1 MTKTIKKSF
10 IAVLMMLLAVCAVF
24 ATMSVKSS
32 FADEIP
38 ANVTAFNEYVAA
50 FDSYKDSDFTN
61 AVTLKDA
68 KEEIFGDTALAQ
80 KYIDARVLYT
90 ENMTAEEKAAVTP
103 EVKALYDKITLV
115 FSDSIKVSSY
125 NNADLLKA
133 LRGTGVKYS
142 MKAVFVEISTL
153 YEDMTG
159 NEKTYTTNSMK
170 PAIFF
175 DDVKTAITAI
185 ETQAALAQ
193 TAIGKI
199 EYLVGENM
207 KVPAE
212 GETGAIVYDSKT
224 SMDTALAALNEIYKT
239 KDDAGN
245 DVYVAYANW
254 DATEKTALSAIINN
268 IAKYDAAVEAWKGL
282 QAKADEV
289 AKEIND
295 LFNGDYKATGSY
307 KNKTAINTASARYE
321 ALNTTHNDLRNLVNQ
336 ATKDNLKAM
345 KDALK
350 AQEDN
355 IATANTKIAALIDES
370 TVDTANG
377 VYTTACKAKI
387 NAVTGY
393 IISDNFDQY
402 ILDNKATIFTNYAKY
417 EEIDNKYNAM
427 AKAIT
432 DLKEKLMKIKEN
444 SSNVFADFEAAKAI
458 YGAFVPNQV
467 TAFEGEV
474 INPAITYSYTSYDG
488 IKMNLPCPNYK
499 ELYIAVRGHAEDV
512 ASAAAKIIAKINAL
526 DLTIFD
532 LAHYQAATAVDT
544 IYKAAPEAVQK
555 AVSNYDKL
563 DKYLAKFAEIL
574 AGAKQWAAM
583 ELPEVVSYADC
594 IENGLVYKK
603 IAAWNGLDGLL
614 KEYVAATSEA
624 EYKNAYVKFMNAKKA
639 SELILVAVEDAKA
652 KVGVVETVTDP
663 FMLDVGDATTRFVE
677 HVNAATAAL
686 EALKGEKETAELG
699 SSIKYNAE
707 DAIAAVFSDDNAAEK
722 VKYDNYLKAL
732 AKLPSFEVEAAID
745 ALFGGKTFEAAKTA
759 ITLASEYDVKDADDK
774 VIKFGIASLLAKVEE
789 IKVRSYYYSNAEVDK
804 IISGELTENEYGKLD
819 AALAALKAL
828 KDKYD
833 AFIAEVKKV
842 ADTKGAAEV
851 IIKIDLDNL
860 AILNA
865 EYDAFVGSPEDAHV
879 VEYLKEAKEILDT
892 LVARNA
898 SLVVDFV
905 AKINSVIAKDAA
917 GKIAEGKEDIIWVQN
932 VYNNFTD
939 SQKAQPTGEEK
950 PGTAPVEYKT
960 VEEKY
965 SEFADISKKFQYSEY
980 FKDAVNNLDTNFN
993 ADGKLTNEGYIQI
1006 KTLLAMYNMA
1016 APDIQA
1022 LLAEPY
1028 GKLTEIAK
1036 KYDAEGAEFTDINK
1050 VAADLE
1056 TAKTELEGMVEGIND
1071 EIDKLKGADST
1082 NKAAIDAAVASLN
1095 TVKTNL
1101 EAKISAINNTL
1112 NDLTDKDSKL
1122 EGKINDIVKAGGSLD
1137 TMKAAIEEA
1146 YKAADKD
1153 IKDSIKA
1160 ANEALAG
1167 ENKAR
1172 EEADKALQNAI
1183 EAASAAIKAE
1193 TEAREAAIK
1202 AETEAREAE
1211 TKKLHNAIV
1220 TISIIFSI
1228 VLVALVACVVVLFL
1242 KKRA

>member
-32 FADEIP
+32 FADETP

-50 FDSYKDSDFTN
+50 FDSYKDSNFTN
-61 AVTLKDA
+61 AVTLKNA

-90 ENMTAEEKAAVTP
+90 ENMTAEEKAAVAV
-103 EVKALYDKITLV
+103 EVKALYDKITIV

-153 YEDMTG
+153 YDDMTG

-175 DDVKTAITAI
+175 DDVKNALTAI
-185 ETQAALAQ
+185 ETQAALAE

-212 GETGAIVYDSKT
+212 GETGAIVYDSKA
-224 SMDTALAALNEIYKT
+224 SMDNALAALNEIYKT

-245 DVYVAYANW
+245 DVYVAYADW

-268 IAKYDAAVEAWKGL
+268 IAKYDAAVGAWKDL

-295 LFNGDYKATGSY
+295 LFNGDYTATGSY
-307 KNKTAINTASARYE
+307 KNKTAINTASGHYD
-321 ALNTTHNDLRNLVNQ
+321 ALNKPHNNLCNLVNDT
-336 ATKDNLKAM
+336 TKKNLKAM
-345 KDALK
+345 KDALA
-350 AQEDN
+350 AQEAN
-355 IATANTKIAALIDES
+355 IATANAKIAALIAES

-377 VYTTACKAKI
+377 VYTTACKAEI
-387 NAVTGY
+387 DGVTGY

-402 ILDNKATIFTNYAKY
+402 ILDNKATIFTDYAKY

-432 DLKEKLMKIKEN
+432 DLKQKLMAIKEN

-458 YGAFVPNQV
+458 YTAFVPNQV

-474 INPAITYSYTSYDG
+474 IDPAITYSYTSYDG

-499 ELYIAVRGHAEDV
+499 ELYVAVRGHAEDV
-512 ASAAAKIIAKINAL
+512 ASAAAKIIANINAL
-526 DLTIFD
+526 DLTKFD

-555 AVSNYDKL
+555 AVTNYDKL

-603 IAAWNGLDGLL
+603 IVAWNGLDDLL
-614 KEYVAATSEA
+614 KEYVAATTEE
-624 EYKNAYVKFMNAKKA
+624 EYKNAYVKFVNAKKA
-639 SELILVAVEDAKA
+639 SELILSAVDAAKA
-652 KVGVVETVTDP
+652 KVGAVETVSDP
-663 FMLDVGDATTRFVE
+663 FMLEVGDATTRFVE

-745 ALFGGKTFEAAKTA
+745 ALFVGTTLEDAKA
-759 ITLASEYDVKDADDK
+759 VITLASEDDVVVDGVVTKLG
-774 VIKFGIASLLAKVEE
+774 IKSLLAKVGE
-789 IKVRSYYYSNAEVDK
+789 ITVRDYYYD
-804 IISGELTENEYGKLD
+804 GTDGKLD
-819 AALAALKAL
+819 FALAALNAL

-842 ADTKGAAEV
+842 AATKGDAEV
-851 IIKIDLDNL
+851 IIKIDLTNL
-860 AILNA
+860 ASLN
-865 EYDAFVGSPEDAHV
+865 EQYVEFVGTPEDAHV
-879 VEYLKEAKEILDT
+879 VEYLKEAKEILKT
-892 LVARNA
+892 LVERNA

-905 AKINSVIAKDAA
+905 AKINFVIEKDAA

-939 SQKAQPTGEEK
+939 SQKAQLTGEAR
-950 PGTAPVEYKT
+950 PGTDPVEYKT

-965 SEFADISKKFQYSEY
+965 GEFAEISKKFQYSEY
-980 FKDAVNNLDTNFN
+980 FKDAVNNLEKNFN
-993 ADGKLTNEGYIQI
+993 AEGKLTNEGYIQI

-1056 TAKTELEGMVEGIND
+1056 TAKSELKGLIEGID
-1071 EIDKLKGADST
+1071 DQIGKLKEADDANDAAIKAAVTSL
-1082 NKAAIDAAVASLN
+1082 NAVKKSLEDRLAAID
-1095 TVKTNL
+1095 T
-1101 EAKISAINNTL
+1101 TL
-1112 NDLTDKDSKL
+1112 NELKAKDTLL

-1137 TMKAAIEEA
+1137 MMKAAIEEA

-1183 EAASAAIKAE
+1183 DAASAAIKAE

>member
-90 ENMTAEEKAAVTP
+90 ENMTAEEKAAVAA

-175 DDVKTAITAI
+175 DDVKTALTAI

-193 TAIGKI
+193 TAIGNI

-212 GETGAIVYDSKT
+212 GETGAIVYDSKA
-224 SMDTALAALNEIYKT
+224 SMDNALAALNKIYKT

-289 AKEIND
+289 AEEIND

-387 NAVTGY
+387 NEVTGY

-474 INPAITYSYTSYDG
+474 IDPAITYSYTSYDG

-603 IAAWNGLDGLL
+603 IAAWNGLDDLL
-614 KEYVAATSEA
+614 KEYVAATTEA

-639 SELILVAVEDAKA
+639 SELILAAVSTAKTA
-652 KVGVVETVTDP
+652 VSAVETVSDP
-663 FMLDVGDATTRFVE
+663 FNLAVGTATDEFVA
-677 HVNAATAAL
+677 HVNAATVAL
-686 EALKGEKETAELG
+686 EALKGEKTATAEDAACVG
-699 SSIKYNAE
+699 TSIKYNAE
-707 DAIAAVFSDDNAAEK
+707 DAIAAVFSNDTATEK
-722 VKYDNYLKAL
+722 VKYENYLKAV
-732 AKLPSFEVEAAID
+732 AKLPSFEVEAAIN
-745 ALFGGKTFEAAKTA
+745 ALFTGTTLEEAKAV

-789 IKVRSYYYSNAEVDK
+789 IKVRDYYYD
-804 IISGELTENEYGKLD
+804 GTDGKLD
-819 AALAALKAL
+819 FALAALNAL
-828 KDKYD
+828 KAEYD

-842 ADTKGAAEV
+842 AATKGDAEA

-860 AILNA
+860 ASLNA
-865 EYDAFVGSPEDAHV
+865 EYVAFVGSPEDAHV

-892 LVARNA
+892 LVTRNA

-965 SEFADISKKFQYSEY
+965 AEFADISKKFQYSEY
-980 FKDAVNNLDTNFN
+980 FKDAVNNLEMNFN
-993 ADGKLTNEGYIQI
+993 ADGKLTHEAYIQI
-1006 KTLLAMYNMA
+1006 KTLLAMYNI
-1016 APDIQA
+1016 APADIQA

-1028 GKLTEIAK
+1028 GKLTEIVK
-1036 KYDAEGAEFTDINK
+1036 KYDAEGAVFTDINK

-1056 TAKTELEGMVEGIND
+1056 AAKSELKGLIEGID
-1071 EIDKLKGADST
+1071 DQIGKLKEADDANDAAIKAAVTSL
-1082 NKAAIDAAVASLN
+1082 NAVKKSLEDRLAAID
-1095 TVKTNL
+1095 T
-1101 EAKISAINNTL
+1101 TL
-1112 NDLTDKDSKL
+1112 NELKAKDTLL

-1193 TEAREAAIK
+1193 TEAREA
-1202 AETEAREAE
+1202 E

>member
-50 FDSYKDSDFTN
+50 FDSYKDSNFTD
-61 AVTLKDA
+61 AVTLKNA

-90 ENMTAEEKAAVTP
+90 ENMTAEEKAAVAV
-103 EVKALYDKITLV
+103 EVKALYDKITIV

-153 YEDMTG
+153 YDDMTG

-175 DDVKTAITAI
+175 DDVKNAITAI
-185 ETQAALAQ
+185 ETQAALAE

-212 GETGAIVYDSKT
+212 GETGAIVYDSKA
-224 SMDTALAALNEIYKT
+224 SMDNALAALNEIYKT

-245 DVYVAYANW
+245 DVYVAYADW

-268 IAKYDAAVEAWKGL
+268 IAKYDAAVGAWEDL
-282 QAKADEV
+282 QAQADEV

-307 KNKTAINTASARYE
+307 KNKTAINTASAHYE
-321 ALNTTHNDLRNLVNQ
+321 ALNTTHNDLRNLVND
-336 ATKDNLKAM
+336 ATKNNLTAM
-345 KDALK
+345 KNALA
-350 AQEDN
+350 AQEAN
-355 IATANTKIAALIDES
+355 IATANAKIAALIAES

-387 NAVTGY
+387 GEVTGY

-432 DLKEKLMKIKEN
+432 DLKEKLMAIKNN

-458 YGAFVPNQV
+458 YTAFVPNQV

-526 DLTIFD
+526 DLTKFD
-532 LAHYQAATAVDT
+532 LAHYKAATAVDT

-555 AVSNYDKL
+555 AVTNYDKL
-563 DKYLAKFAEIL
+563 DKYLTKFAEIL
-574 AGAKQWAAM
+574 DGAKQWAAM

-603 IAAWNGLDGLL
+603 IVAWNGLDDLL
-614 KEYVAATSEA
+614 KEYVAATTE
-624 EYKNAYVKFMNAKKA
+624 EVYKNAYIKFVNAKKA
-639 SELILVAVEDAKA
+639 SELILAAVSTAKTA
-652 KVGVVETVTDP
+652 VSAVETVSDP
-663 FMLDVGDATTRFVE
+663 FNLAVGTATTEFVA
-677 HVNAATAAL
+677 HVNAANAAL

-707 DAIAAVFSDDNAAEK
+707 DAIAAVFSGDSAAEK

-732 AKLPSFEVEAAID
+732 AKLPSFAIEAAID
-745 ALFGGKTFEAAKTA
+745 KLFIGTSYAEAVAA
-759 ITLASEYDVKDADDK
+759 ITLASDKDVTDA
-774 VIKFGIASLLAKVEE
+774 VTGEVVYGIASLLAKVEE
-789 IKVRSYYYSNAEVDK
+789 TQVRSYYYSNAEVDK
-804 IISGELTENEYGKLD
+804 IISGELTVYGKLD
-819 AALAALKAL
+819 AALAALNAL
-828 KDKYD
+828 KAKYN
-833 AFIAEVKKV
+833 AFSEKVKEV
-842 ADTKGAAEV
+842 AATKGAAEV
-851 IIKIDLDNL
+851 IIKIDLANL
-860 AILNA
+860 ANLNA
-865 EYDAFVGSPEDAHV
+865 KYVEFVGTPEDTYV

-905 AKINSVIAKDAA
+905 AKIDSVIAKDAA

-939 SQKAQPTGEEK
+939 SQKAQLTGDAK
-950 PGTAPVEYKT
+950 PGTDPVEYKT

-965 SEFADISKKFQYSEY
+965 AEFADISKKFQYSEY
-980 FKDAVNNLDTNFN
+980 FKDAVNNLEMNFN
-993 ADGKLTNEGYIQI
+993 ADGKLTHEAYIQI
-1006 KTLLAMYNMA
+1006 KTLLAMYNI
-1016 APDIQA
+1016 APADIQA

-1028 GKLTEIAK
+1028 GKLTEIVK
-1036 KYDAEGAEFTDINK
+1036 KYDAEGAVFTDINK

-1056 TAKTELEGMVEGIND
+1056 AAKTELEGMVEGINTQI
-1071 EIDKLKGADST
+1071 ETLKTADST

-1101 EAKISAINNTL
+1101 EAKISAIDNTL
-1112 NDLTDKDSKL
+1112 NDLTAKDTELANS
-1122 EGKINDIVKAGGSLD
+1122 INDIVKAGGSLD

-1183 EAASAAIKAE
+1183 DAASAAIKAE

>member
-50 FDSYKDSDFTN
+50 FDSYKDSNFTD
-61 AVTLKDA
+61 AVTLKNA

-90 ENMTAEEKAAVTP
+90 ENMTAEEKAAVAV

-153 YEDMTG
+153 YGAMTD
-159 NEKTYTTNSMK
+159 NELAYTTNSMK

-175 DDVKTAITAI
+175 DDVKNAITAI

-193 TAIGKI
+193 TAIGNI

-212 GETGAIVYDSKT
+212 GETGAIVYDSKA
-224 SMDTALAALNEIYKT
+224 SMDNALAALNKIYKT

-245 DVYVAYANW
+245 DVYVAYADW

-268 IAKYDAAVEAWKGL
+268 IAKYDAAVGAWEGL

-295 LFNGDYKATGSY
+295 LFNGDYTATGSY
-307 KNKTAINTASARYE
+307 KNKTAINTASANYE
-321 ALNTTHNDLRNLVNQ
+321 ALNKPHNNLCNLVND
-336 ATKDNLKAM
+336 ATKKNLKAM
-345 KDALK
+345 KDALA
-350 AQEDN
+350 AQEAN

-377 VYTTACKAKI
+377 VYTTACKDKI
-387 NAVTGY
+387 DEVTDY
-393 IISDNFDQY
+393 IIRDNFDQY

-427 AKAIT
+427 VKAIT
-432 DLKEKLMKIKEN
+432 DLKEKLMAIKNN

-458 YGAFVPNQV
+458 YSAFVPNQV

-555 AVSNYDKL
+555 AVTNYDKL

-614 KEYVAATSEA
+614 KEYVAATTEA

-639 SELILVAVEDAKA
+639 SELILAAVSTAKTA
-652 KVGVVETVTDP
+652 VSAVETVSDP
-663 FMLDVGDATTRFVE
+663 FNLAVGTATDEFVA
-677 HVNAATAAL
+677 HVSAATAAL
-686 EALKGEKETAELG
+686 EALKGEKTATAEDAACVG
-699 SSIKYNAE
+699 TSIKYNAE
-707 DAIAAVFSDDNAAEK
+707 DAIAAVFSNDTATEK
-722 VKYDNYLKAL
+722 VKYENYLKAV
-732 AKLPSFEVEAAID
+732 AKLPSFEVEAAIN
-745 ALFGGKTFEAAKTA
+745 ALFTGTTLEDAKA
-759 ITLASEYDVKDADDK
+759 VITLASEYDVKDADDK

-789 IKVRSYYYSNAEVDK
+789 ITVRDYYYD
-804 IISGELTENEYGKLD
+804 GTDGKLD
-819 AALAALKAL
+819 FALAALNAL

-851 IIKIDLDNL
+851 IIKIDLVNL
-860 AILNA
+860 ASLNA
-865 EYDAFVGSPEDAHV
+865 EYDAFVGAPEDAYV
-879 VEYLKEAKEILDT
+879 VEYLKEAKEILNT
-892 LVARNA
+892 LVTRNA

-905 AKINSVIAKDAA
+905 SKINSVIEKDAA
-917 GKIAEGKEDIIWVQN
+917 GKIAEGKLDIIWVQN

-939 SQKAQPTGEEK
+939 SQKAQPTGEAK
-950 PGTAPVEYKT
+950 PGTDPVEYKT

-965 SEFADISKKFQYSEY
+965 AEFADISKKFQYSEY
-980 FKDAVNNLDTNFN
+980 FKDAVNNLEMNFN
-993 ADGKLTNEGYIQI
+993 ADGKLTHEAYIQI
-1006 KTLLAMYNMA
+1006 KTLLAMYNI
-1016 APDIQA
+1016 APADIQA

-1028 GKLTEIAK
+1028 GKLTEIVK
-1036 KYDAEGAEFTDINK
+1036 KYDAEGAVFTDINK

-1056 TAKTELEGMVEGIND
+1056 AAKTELEGMVGNINTQI
-1071 EIDKLKGADST
+1071 ETTLKTADST
-1082 NKAAIDAAVASLN
+1082 NKAAIEAAVASLN

-1101 EAKISAINNTL
+1101 EAQISAINNTL

-1183 EAASAAIKAE
+1183 DAASAAIKAE

-1202 AETEAREAE
+1202 TEIEAREAE

>member
-50 FDSYKDSDFTN
+50 FDSYKDSNFTD
-61 AVTLKDA
+61 AVTLKNA

-90 ENMTAEEKAAVTP
+90 ENMTAEEKAAVAV
-103 EVKALYDKITLV
+103 EVKALYDKITIV

-153 YEDMTG
+153 YDDMTG

-175 DDVKTAITAI
+175 DDVKNAITAI
-185 ETQAALAQ
+185 ETQAALAE

-212 GETGAIVYDSKT
+212 GETGAIVYDSKA
-224 SMDTALAALNEIYKT
+224 SMDNALAALNEIYKT

-245 DVYVAYANW
+245 DVYVAYADW

-268 IAKYDAAVEAWKGL
+268 IAKYDAAVGAWEGL
-282 QAKADEV
+282 QAKADDV

-307 KNKTAINTASARYE
+307 KNKTAINTASANYE
-321 ALNTTHNDLRNLVNQ
+321 ALNTTHNDLRNLVND
-336 ATKDNLKAM
+336 ATKNNLTAM
-345 KDALK
+345 KNALA
-350 AQEDN
+350 AQEAN
-355 IATANTKIAALIDES
+355 IATANARIAALIDES

-387 NAVTGY
+387 DDVTGY

-458 YGAFVPNQV
+458 YTAFVPNQV

-614 KEYVAATSEA
+614 KEYVAATTEA

-639 SELILVAVEDAKA
+639 SELILAAVSTAKTA
-652 KVGVVETVTDP
+652 VSAVETVSDP
-663 FMLDVGDATTRFVE
+663 FNLAVGTATDEFVA
-677 HVNAATAAL
+677 HVSAATAAL
-686 EALKGEKETAELG
+686 EALKGEKTATAEDAACVG
-699 SSIKYNAE
+699 TSIKYNAE
-707 DAIAAVFSDDNAAEK
+707 DAIAAVFSNDTATEK
-722 VKYDNYLKAL
+722 VKYENYLKAV
-732 AKLPSFEVEAAID
+732 AKLPSFEVEAAIN
-745 ALFGGKTFEAAKTA
+745 ALFVGTTLEEAKAV

-789 IKVRSYYYSNAEVDK
+789 IKVRDYYYD
-804 IISGELTENEYGKLD
+804 GTDGKLD
-819 AALAALKAL
+819 FALAALNAL
-828 KDKYD
+828 KAEYD

-851 IIKIDLDNL
+851 IIKIDLANL
-860 AILNA
+860 ASLNA
-865 EYDAFVGSPEDAHV
+865 EYVAFVGAPEDAYV
-879 VEYLKEAKEILDT
+879 VEYLKEAKEILNT
-892 LVARNA
+892 LVTRNA

-905 AKINSVIAKDAA
+905 SKINSVIEKDAA
-917 GKIAEGKEDIIWVQN
+917 GKIAEGKLDIIWVQN

-939 SQKAQPTGEEK
+939 SQKAQPTGEAK
-950 PGTAPVEYKT
+950 PGTDPVEYKT

-965 SEFADISKKFQYSEY
+965 AEFADISKKFQYSEY
-980 FKDAVNNLDTNFN
+980 FKDAVNNLEMNFN
-993 ADGKLTNEGYIQI
+993 ADGKLTHEAYIQI
-1006 KTLLAMYNMA
+1006 KTLLAMYNI
-1016 APDIQA
+1016 APADIQA

-1028 GKLTEIAK
+1028 GKLTEIVK
-1036 KYDAEGAEFTDINK
+1036 KYDAEGAVFTDINK

-1056 TAKTELEGMVEGIND
+1056 TAKSELEGLIEGID
-1071 EIDKLKGADST
+1071 DQIGKLKDADGDNS
-1082 NKAAIDAAVASLN
+1082 AAIEAAVASLN

-1101 EAKISAINNTL
+1101 EAKISAIDNTL
-1112 NDLTDKDSKL
+1112 NELTAKDTELAKS
-1122 EGKINDIVKAGGSLD
+1122 INDIVKAGGSLD

-1202 AETEAREAE
+1202 TEIEAREAE

>member
-32 FADEIP
+32 FADETP

-68 KEEIFGDTALAQ
+68 KEGIFGDTALAQ

-175 DDVKTAITAI
+175 DDVKTALTAI
-185 ETQAALAQ
+185 ETQAGLAQ
-193 TAIGKI
+193 TAIGNI

-212 GETGAIVYDSKT
+212 GETGAIVYDSKA
-224 SMDTALAALNEIYKT
+224 SMDNALAALNKIYKT

-245 DVYVAYANW
+245 DVYVAYADW

-268 IAKYDAAVEAWKGL
+268 IAKYDAAVGAWEGL
-282 QAKADEV
+282 QAKADDV

-307 KNKTAINTASARYE
+307 KNKTAINTASANYE
-321 ALNTTHNDLRNLVNQ
+321 ALNTTHNDLRNLVND
-336 ATKDNLKAM
+336 ATKNNLTAM

-355 IATANTKIAALIDES
+355 IATANAKIAALIDES

-387 NAVTGY
+387 GDVKGY

-432 DLKEKLMKIKEN
+432 DLKAKLMAIKNN

-467 TAFEGEV
+467 TAFQGEV
-474 INPAITYSYTSYDG
+474 IDPAITYSYTSYDG

-526 DLTIFD
+526 DLTKFD

-555 AVSNYDKL
+555 AVTNYDKL

-603 IAAWNGLDGLL
+603 IVAWNGLDDLL
-614 KEYVAATSEA
+614 KEYVAATTEA
-624 EYKNAYVKFMNAKKA
+624 EYKNAYVKFVNAKKA
-639 SELILVAVEDAKA
+639 SELILAAVSTAKTA
-652 KVGVVETVTDP
+652 VSAVETVSDP
-663 FMLDVGDATTRFVE
+663 FNLAVGTATDEFVA

-699 SSIKYNAE
+699 SSIKYKAE
-707 DAIAAVFSDDNAAEK
+707 GAIEAVFSNDTATEK
-722 VKYDNYLKAL
+722 VKYENYLKAV
-732 AKLPSFEVEAAID
+732 AKLPSFEVEAAIN
-745 ALFGGKTFEAAKTA
+745 ALFVGTTLEDAKA
-759 ITLASEYDVKDADDK
+759 VITLASEYDVKDADDK

-789 IKVRSYYYSNAEVDK
+789 IKVRDYYYD
-804 IISGELTENEYGKLD
+804 GTDGKLD
-819 AALAALKAL
+819 FALAALNAL
-828 KDKYD
+828 KAEYD

-842 ADTKGAAEV
+842 AATKGDAEV
-851 IIKIDLDNL
+851 IIKIDLANL
-860 AILNA
+860 ANLNA
-865 EYDAFVGSPEDAHV
+865 KYLELVGTPEDTYV

-905 AKINSVIAKDAA
+905 AKINSVIEKDAA

-939 SQKAQPTGEEK
+939 SQKAQVTGEAK
-950 PGTAPVEYKT
+950 PGTDPVEYKT
-960 VEEKY
+960 VEKKY
-965 SEFADISKKFQYSEY
+965 AEFADISKKFQYSEY
-980 FKDAVNNLDTNFN
+980 FKDAVNNLNTNFN
-993 ADGKLTNEGYIQI
+993 AEGKLTNEGYIQI

-1056 TAKTELEGMVEGIND
+1056 TAKTELKGMVENINTQI
-1071 EIDKLKGADST
+1071 ETLKTADRT
-1082 NKAAIDAAVASLN
+1082 NKAAIEAAVASLN

-1101 EAKISAINNTL
+1101 EAKISAIDNTL
-1112 NDLTDKDSKL
+1112 NDLTAKDTELANS
-1122 EGKINDIVKAGGSLD
+1122 INDIVKAGGSLD

-1183 EAASAAIKAE
+1183 DAASAAIKAE

>member
-1 MTKTIKKSF
+1 
-10 IAVLMMLLAVCAVF
+10 
-24 ATMSVKSS
+24 
-32 FADEIP
+32 
-38 ANVTAFNEYVAA
+38 
-50 FDSYKDSDFTN
+50 
-61 AVTLKDA
+61 
-68 KEEIFGDTALAQ
+68 
-80 KYIDARVLYT
+80 
-90 ENMTAEEKAAVTP
+90 
-103 EVKALYDKITLV
+103 
-115 FSDSIKVSSY
+115 
-125 NNADLLKA
+125 
-133 LRGTGVKYS
+133 
-142 MKAVFVEISTL
+142 
-153 YEDMTG
+153 
-159 NEKTYTTNSMK
+159 
-170 PAIFF
+170 
-175 DDVKTAITAI
+175 
-185 ETQAALAQ
+185 
-193 TAIGKI
+193 
-199 EYLVGENM
+199 
-207 KVPAE
+207 
-212 GETGAIVYDSKT
+212 
-224 SMDTALAALNEIYKT
+224 
-239 KDDAGN
+239 
-245 DVYVAYANW
+245 
-254 DATEKTALSAIINN
+254 
-268 IAKYDAAVEAWKGL
+268 
-282 QAKADEV
+282 
-289 AKEIND
+289 
-295 LFNGDYKATGSY
+295 
-307 KNKTAINTASARYE
+307 
-321 ALNTTHNDLRNLVNQ
+321 
-336 ATKDNLKAM
+336 
-345 KDALK
+345 
-350 AQEDN
+350 
-355 IATANTKIAALIDES
+355 
-370 TVDTANG
+370 
-377 VYTTACKAKI
+377 
-387 NAVTGY
+387 
-393 IISDNFDQY
+393 
-402 ILDNKATIFTNYAKY
+402 
-417 EEIDNKYNAM
+417 
-427 AKAIT
+427 
-432 DLKEKLMKIKEN
+432 
-444 SSNVFADFEAAKAI
+444 
-458 YGAFVPNQV
+458 
-467 TAFEGEV
+467 
-474 INPAITYSYTSYDG
+474 
-488 IKMNLPCPNYK
+488 
-499 ELYIAVRGHAEDV
+499 
-512 ASAAAKIIAKINAL
+512 
-526 DLTIFD
+526 
-532 LAHYQAATAVDT
+532 
-544 IYKAAPEAVQK
+544 
-555 AVSNYDKL
+555 
-563 DKYLAKFAEIL
+563 
-574 AGAKQWAAM
+574 M

-614 KEYVAATSEA
+614 KEYVAATTEA

-639 SELILVAVEDAKA
+639 SELILAAVSTAKTA
-652 KVGVVETVTDP
+652 VSAVETVSDP
-663 FMLDVGDATTRFVE
+663 FNLAVGTATTEFVA

-686 EALKGEKETAELG
+686 EALKGEKTATAEDAACVG
-699 SSIKYNAE
+699 TSIKYNAE
-707 DAIAAVFSDDNAAEK
+707 DAIAAVFSNDTATEK
-722 VKYDNYLKAL
+722 VKYENYLKAV

-745 ALFGGKTFEAAKTA
+745 ALFTGTTLEEAKAV

-789 IKVRSYYYSNAEVDK
+789 IKVRDYYYD
-804 IISGELTENEYGKLD
+804 GTDGKLD
-819 AALAALKAL
+819 FAFAALNALKAE
-828 KDKYD
+828 YD

-842 ADTKGAAEV
+842 AATKGAAEV
-851 IIKIDLDNL
+851 IIRIDLANL
-860 AILNA
+860 ASLNA
-865 EYDAFVGSPEDAHV
+865 EYVAFVGSPEDAHV

-965 SEFADISKKFQYSEY
+965 AEFADISKKFQYSEY

-1056 TAKTELEGMVEGIND
+1056 TAKSELKGLIEGID
-1071 EIDKLKGADST
+1071 DQIVKLKEADDANDAAIKAAVTSL
-1082 NKAAIDAAVASLN
+1082 NAVKKSLEDRLAAID
-1095 TVKTNL
+1095 T
-1101 EAKISAINNTL
+1101 TL
-1112 NDLTDKDSKL
+1112 NELKAKDTLL

-1172 EEADKALQNAI
+1172 EEADKALQKAI
-1183 EAASAAIKAE
+1183 DAASAAIKAE

>member
-90 ENMTAEEKAAVTP
+90 ENMTAEEKAAVAA

-142 MKAVFVEISTL
+142 MKSVFVEISTL
-153 YEDMTG
+153 YGAMTD
-159 NEKTYTTNSMK
+159 NELAYTTNSMK

-175 DDVKTAITAI
+175 DDVKNALTAI

-193 TAIGKI
+193 TAIGNI

-212 GETGAIVYDSKT
+212 GETGAIVYDSKA
-224 SMDTALAALNEIYKT
+224 SMDNALAALNKIYKT

-245 DVYVAYANW
+245 DVYVAYADW

-268 IAKYDAAVEAWKGL
+268 IAKYDAAVGAWEDL
-282 QAKADEV
+282 QAQADDV

-387 NAVTGY
+387 DGVTGY
-393 IISDNFDQY
+393 IIRDNFDQY

-432 DLKEKLMKIKEN
+432 DLKAKLMKIKEN

-458 YGAFVPNQV
+458 YSAFVPNQV

-614 KEYVAATSEA
+614 KEYVAATTEA

-639 SELILVAVEDAKA
+639 SELILAAVSTAKTA
-652 KVGVVETVTDP
+652 VSAVETVSDP
-663 FMLDVGDATTRFVE
+663 FNLAVGTATDEFVA
-677 HVNAATAAL
+677 HVSAATAAL
-686 EALKGEKETAELG
+686 EALKGEKTATAEDTACVG
-699 SSIKYNAE
+699 TSIKYNAE
-707 DAIAAVFSDDNAAEK
+707 DAIAAVFSNDTATEK
-722 VKYDNYLKAL
+722 VKYENYLKAV
-732 AKLPSFEVEAAID
+732 AKLPSFEVEAAIN
-745 ALFGGKTFEAAKTA
+745 ALFVGTTLEEAKAV

-789 IKVRSYYYSNAEVDK
+789 IKVRDYYYD
-804 IISGELTENEYGKLD
+804 GTDGKLD
-819 AALAALKAL
+819 FALAALNAL
-828 KDKYD
+828 KAEYD

-860 AILNA
+860 ASLNA
-865 EYDAFVGSPEDAHV
+865 EYDAFVGSPEDAYV

-939 SQKAQPTGEEK
+939 SQKAQLTGEEK

-980 FKDAVNNLDTNFN
+980 FKDAVNNLNTNFN
-993 ADGKLTNEGYIQI
+993 ADGKLTHEAYIQI
-1006 KTLLAMYNMA
+1006 KTLLAMYNI
-1016 APDIQA
+1016 APADIQA

-1028 GKLTEIAK
+1028 GKLTEIVK
-1036 KYDAEGAEFTDINK
+1036 KYDAEGAVFTDINK

-1056 TAKTELEGMVEGIND
+1056 AAKTELEGMVKNINTQI
-1071 EIDKLKGADST
+1071 ETILKPADST
-1082 NKAAIDAAVASLN
+1082 NKAAIEAAVASLN
-1095 TVKTNL
+1095 TVKNNL
-1101 EAKISAINNTL
+1101 EARISAIDTTL
-1112 NDLTDKDSKL
+1112 DKLTAEDTKL
-1122 EGKINDIVKAGGSLD
+1122 ANSINDIVKDGGSLD

-1172 EEADKALQNAI
+1172 EEADKALQKAI
-1183 EAASAAIKAE
+1183 DAAS
-1193 TEAREAAIK
+1193 AAIK